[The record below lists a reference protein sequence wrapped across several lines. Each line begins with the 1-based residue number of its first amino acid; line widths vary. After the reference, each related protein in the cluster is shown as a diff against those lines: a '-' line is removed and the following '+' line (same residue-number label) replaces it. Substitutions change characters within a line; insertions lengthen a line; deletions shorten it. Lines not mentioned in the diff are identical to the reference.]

1 MKNSKLGKATSTVV
15 GVHVHDTCGLAEY
28 FAFAPFN
35 FD

>member
-1 MKNSKLGKATSTVV
+1 MKNNKLGKAMSTV
-15 GVHVHDTCGLAEY
+15 GVHVHDTRGLAEY